1 MYWDNEQCLRVITLG
16 LISCLSDSKVSVCT
30 GIMCSVLG
38 SSRKDLSHVSR
49 QKGECVNWD
58 NEQRLRVFM

>member
-1 MYWDNEQCLRVITLG
+1 MYWDNVQCFRVITLG

-38 SSRKDLSHVSR
+38 SSRKDLSLVSLTER
-49 QKGECVNWD
+49 
-58 NEQRLRVFM
+58 